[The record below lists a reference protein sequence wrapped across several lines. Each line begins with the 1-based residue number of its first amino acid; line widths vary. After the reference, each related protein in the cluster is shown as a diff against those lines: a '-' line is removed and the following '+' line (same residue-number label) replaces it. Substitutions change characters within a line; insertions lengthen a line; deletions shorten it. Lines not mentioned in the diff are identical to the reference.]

1 MNKLKKYISLV
12 LAIAIMLSLPISV
25 SAASKVHLGNDVNEI
40 AVYRYE
46 LKYSIWP
53 WTDAFANTSSSF
65 LVEPNVIAIG
75 FVAYSAVMISSLDT
89 VDVEYRSVYVETGS
103 NNADT
108 GDLYLAGH
116 RKDTY
121 SMHASVYP
129 ALDINENAMLSFEE

>member
-53 WTDAFANTSSSF
+53 WTDDLQIQVHRF
-65 LVEPNVIAIG
+65 LLNL
-75 FVAYSAVMISSLDT
+75 M
-89 VDVEYRSVYVETGS
+89 
-103 NNADT
+103 
-108 GDLYLAGH
+108 
-116 RKDTY
+116 
-121 SMHASVYP
+121 
-129 ALDINENAMLSFEE
+129 